1 MKVKRLIIKN
11 IGMIA
16 DTTIELDKPLIL
28 FYGDI
33 MQGKTTILNA
43 VKFCFG
49 GAYPTDIIRHGQ
61 EEASVMLEFE
71 GGLICREWYRGKD
84 DTVNARPIVFVRG
97 GKPVKK
103 PVDEIKKFLNP
114 FLLDQDYLRKMTE
127 LERKNY
133 FTQLFA
139 VDTSEIDNE
148 YSQIENEAKELRA
161 KIKGYGDID
170 LTEVRLIDITPL
182 KEKLASIKLAHNN
195 AVGRINLKNKEIVQY
210 NNEIFRR
217 EENAR
222 YIANEIAE
230 LEEKLALAKK
240 GFADNQKWLKE
251 NPPKPE
257 IPLPP
262 MIDASAIEIQISEA
276 MANEVRVE
284 QYQKNLAR
292 DKEKQIDQK
301 SLSQLEEH
309 QRELKKAKIAK
320 LTKINETCKIKNLSF
335 DETGNFVYEG
345 TTSGMLSGSQ
355 IMKLSSELSSLYPE
369 GLGIDLI
376 DRGESLGKSI
386 FLFVDRAER
395 EEKTILATIVG
406 ERPADVPENI
416 GVFVVENGE
425 VKP

>member
-1 MKVKRLIIKN
+1 MKVKKLTIKN
-11 IGMIA
+11 IGLIA

-43 VKFCFG
+43 VKYCFG
-49 GAYPTDIIRHGQ
+49 GAYPSDIIRHDQ
-61 EEASVMLEFE
+61 EEASVTLEFE
-71 GGLICREWYRGKD
+71 NGSIRREWYKSKD
-84 DTVNARPIVFVRG
+84 GMVNSRPISFVLD

-139 VDTSEIDNE
+139 VDTSEIDNR
-148 YSQIENEAKELRA
+148 YLKIENEAREIRA
-161 KIKGYGDID
+161 NIKGYGEID
-170 LTEVRLIDITPL
+170 LTEVKPINVTELKIELKKIQDTHQSKIDKIML
-182 KEKLASIKLAHNN
+182 QNREIIQHNHKVSNFEKTIE
-195 AVGRINLKNKEIVQY
+195 EI
-210 NNEIFRR
+210 
-217 EENAR
+217 
-222 YIANEIAE
+222 
-230 LEEKLALAKK
+230 
-240 GFADNQKWLKE
+240 
-251 NPPKPE
+251 
-257 IPLPP
+257 
-262 MIDASAIEIQISEA
+262 AIEIVELEKRLIEAKKTRTNHQKWITENPIKEEISIPKAPDTYELDSKISLA
-276 MANEVRVE
+276 SANEVRFE

-292 DKEKQIDQK
+292 AQEKKAAQK
-301 SLSQLEEH
+301 HLSQLEEQ

-320 LTKINETCKIKNLSF
+320 LVKINETCKIKNLTF

-355 IMKLSSELSSLYPE
+355 IMKLSSELSALYPE

-416 GVFVVENGE
+416 GVFVVKNGE